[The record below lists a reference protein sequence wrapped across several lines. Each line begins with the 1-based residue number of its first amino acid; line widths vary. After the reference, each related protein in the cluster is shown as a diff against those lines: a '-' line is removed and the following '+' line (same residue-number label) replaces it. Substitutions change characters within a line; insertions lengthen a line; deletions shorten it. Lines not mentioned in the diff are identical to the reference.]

1 MAGEINNTLKL
12 DVNQFDQA
20 IQKASDRLDKLDSNL
35 GKTNA
40 SVESLEKILSGL
52 GGDIRQLSSSFKTL
66 DDNLAASLKMLS
78 GVQKNTDSLSRSLDS
93 VD

>member
-35 GKTNA
+35 GKPTLPSKAWRRFLVVWAEIFA
-40 SVESLEKILSGL
+40 SSLPHSKRLMTIW
-52 GGDIRQLSSSFKTL
+52 QLP
-66 DDNLAASLKMLS
+66 
-78 GVQKNTDSLSRSLDS
+78 
-93 VD
+93 